1 MYDGGS
7 IGSFIGLDNTTSDS
21 LLTYVLY
28 NKLYSIQYITDV
40 YIFSTRLQ
48 LPAVLQKNPPA
59 PAQSLVF
66 QHFLHIWTLSNS
78 DCMILRS
85 IFSHE
90 GQLVDSYM
98 TITKGEN
105 IYWCSRR
112 QHNASRAGGCKLL
125 ELDDQGKSY

>member
-1 MYDGGS
+1 MYDGGN

-28 NKLYSIQYITDV
+28 DKLYSIQYITDV

-59 PAQSLVF
+59 LAHSLVF
-66 QHFLHIWTLSNS
+66 QHLCIFEPS

-125 ELDDQGKSY
+125 EVDDQGKSY

>member
-48 LPAVLQKNPPA
+48 LPAVLQKYPPA

-66 QHFLHIWTLSNS
+66 QHL
-78 DCMILRS
+78 C
-85 IFSHE
+85 IFE
-90 GQLVDSYM
+90 PFPTV
-98 TITKGEN
+98 TV
-105 IYWCSRR
+105 
-112 QHNASRAGGCKLL
+112 
-125 ELDDQGKSY
+125 